1 MQQCNTIILFQE
13 YFNINEVTIS
23 LLFDYSKLVCDFSFL
38 TVFIYVGYLSIW
50 ELTVFFW
57 FFHVT

>member
-50 ELTVFFW
+50 ELTVFF
-57 FFHVT
+57 